1 MSESAS
7 NLNTTRATLVGLV
20 VVLLLVVLVR
30 SPSGAPEPM
39 NAAEGEA
46 AEALAG
52 GVGVDRDSV
61 RPAPGRSVAPTP
73 AESGETPLEPSVEP
87 PVRTGCFRSGSRR
100 NEVRAAMGAPDTID
114 RGAWEYGQSWV
125 TFGYGVVLDFSNQ
138 DGNLRLC
145 E

>member
-1 MSESAS
+1 MSDSAS
-7 NLNTTRATLVGLV
+7 NLNTARAGFLGLV
-20 VVLLLVVLVR
+20 AVLVLVVLIR
-30 SPSGAPEPM
+30 SPSGAPGPT
-39 NAAEGEA
+39 NAAEGET

-52 GVGVDRDSV
+52 GVGVDRDSAQPV
-61 RPAPGRSVAPTP
+61 PGGSVAPTP

-87 PVRTGCFRSGSRR
+87 PVRTGCFRSGSSR